1 VRIFAILLPV
11 LALLWVSAAGAL
23 VYYTGDDF
31 RSAPAAAETTPAAP
45 AGTPTRGTLR
55 PRLRPGQTVCQSILH
70 APEPGQARVFADI
83 YTQVDEASGIA
94 IVAAEGVSAEAFAEA
109 RKTIERMFAGNELGG
124 PLIEQ
129 QAYVIIVER
138 GKGVLDQPEFA
149 CLEER
154 YGAGFFDR
162 VCGIADRADYPV
174 ATVNEADL
182 LGERGGPCG
191 GLNILYHELGHL
203 VQNRSLPPPDYFDV
217 KEFYQRA
224 LNARKYRDFYA
235 NTNPNEYFAEAVQAY
250 FLSTD
255 PRGRY
260 DRDWLENYDPDI
272 FALVERVF
280 GP

>member
-1 VRIFAILLPV
+1 VRRLAFFLPV
-11 LALLWVSAAGAL
+11 IALLWVSLTAAL
-23 VYYTGDDF
+23 VYFSGDNRDGSEA
-31 RSAPAAAETTPAAP
+31 RPRRASEIPAETPTPE
-45 AGTPTRGTLR
+45 TLR
-55 PRLRPGQTVCQSILH
+55 PRLQPGQTVCQSILH
-70 APEPGQARVFADI
+70 APDPGQPRVFADI

-94 IVAAEGVSAEAFAEA
+94 IVATEAVSAEAFEEA
-109 RKTIERMFAGNELGG
+109 RKTIERMFRGNDLGE

-129 QAYVIIVER
+129 QAYVIIIER

-154 YGAGFFDR
+154 YGEGFFDR
-162 VCGIADRADYPV
+162 ICGIADRADYPV

-182 LGERGGPCG
+182 LGERRGPCG
-191 GLNILYHELGHL
+191 GLNILYHELAHL

-217 KEFYQRA
+217 KEYYARA
-224 LNARKYRDFYA
+224 MSAGKYKDFYA

-260 DRDWLENYDPDI
+260 DRDWLEAYDPEI
-272 FALVERVF
+272 YTLVERVF